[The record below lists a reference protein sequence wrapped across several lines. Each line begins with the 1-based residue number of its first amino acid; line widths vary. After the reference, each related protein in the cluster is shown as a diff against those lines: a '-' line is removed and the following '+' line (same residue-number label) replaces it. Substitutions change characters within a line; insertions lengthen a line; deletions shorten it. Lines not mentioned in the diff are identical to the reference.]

1 MLPAESKAQLQGFKP
16 LFLAGLTQVRARLRA
31 RVSVRVRIR
40 ARVRLG
46 LGLGSGSGPGSG
58 SGSWLGLGSGANP
71 IPDLLAGLAQE
82 MEGRRQLR
90 PLLDE
95 VTKAGG

>member
-16 LFLAGLTQVRARLRA
+16 LFLAGLTQ
-31 RVSVRVRIR
+31 
-40 ARVRLG
+40 
-46 LGLGSGSGPGSG
+46 
-58 SGSWLGLGSGANP
+58 
-71 IPDLLAGLAQE
+71 E
-82 MEGRRQLR
+82 MEGRRQLL